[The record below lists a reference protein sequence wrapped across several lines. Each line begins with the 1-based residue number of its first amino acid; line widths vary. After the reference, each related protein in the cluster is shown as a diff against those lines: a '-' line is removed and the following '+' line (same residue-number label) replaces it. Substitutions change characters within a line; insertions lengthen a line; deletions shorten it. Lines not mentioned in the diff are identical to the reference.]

1 MYFVQPRLLPDVFIF
16 YKNESERKK
25 MKKIITTLC
34 TLAMSLS
41 LFGCTAGLT
50 DNPNYNAS
58 ASTEDTS
65 KEKTVLRIGMECD
78 YAPNNWQEDTATDT
92 ILPIS
97 NLSGF
102 YAEGYD
108 IQMSKLLAEKMDV
121 DIEIVK
127 LAWTGLIQAL
137 KEGQIDMII
146 AGMAD
151 TSERKESIAFSNTYS
166 VRKTEY
172 VLVVQSDS
180 KYVNATSIQDFSGA
194 TVIGQINTFYDTA
207 IDQINGVVHAPAAQ
221 DVPNMTSQLQEGL
234 VDAIVLDEDT
244 AESKYKE
251 DDDYKI
257 LTFDE
262 GKGFTIDMTG
272 ACVGIRLEDTT
283 LLKNVN
289 DALAQIDTST
299 REKLMEEAKAN
310 MPK

>member
-1 MYFVQPRLLPDVFIF
+1 
-16 YKNESERKK
+16 
-25 MKKIITTLC
+25 
-34 TLAMSLS
+34 MSLS
-41 LFGCTAGLT
+41 LFGCTEGLT

-78 YAPNNWQEDTATDT
+78 YAPNNWQEATATDT
-92 ILPIS
+92 NLPIS

-180 KYVNATSIQDFSGA
+180 KYVNATSIQDFPGA

-244 AESKYKE
+244 AESKYE
-251 DDDYKI
+251 GDDDYKI

-283 LLKNVN
+283 LLQNVN
-289 DALAQIDTST
+289 DALAQIDTSA

>member
-1 MYFVQPRLLPDVFIF
+1 
-16 YKNESERKK
+16 
-25 MKKIITTLC
+25 
-34 TLAMSLS
+34 MSLS

-92 ILPIS
+92 NLPIS

-244 AESKYKE
+244 AESKYKG

-289 DALAQIDTST
+289 DALAQIDTAT

>member
-92 ILPIS
+92 NLPIS

-172 VLVVQSDS
+172 VLVVKKDS

>member
-58 ASTEDTS
+58 ASTEDIS

-92 ILPIS
+92 NLPIS

>member
-1 MYFVQPRLLPDVFIF
+1 
-16 YKNESERKK
+16 

-58 ASTEDTS
+58 ASQEDTS
-65 KEKTVLRIGMECD
+65 NEKTVLRIGMECD

-92 ILPIS
+92 NLPIS

-221 DVPNMTSQLQEGL
+221 DVPNMTSQLQESL

-244 AESKYKE
+244 AESKYKG

>member
-1 MYFVQPRLLPDVFIF
+1 
-16 YKNESERKK
+16 

-78 YAPNNWQEDTATDT
+78 YAPNNWQESTSTDT
-92 ILPIS
+92 NLPIS

-180 KYVNATSIQDFSGA
+180 KYVNATSVQDFSGA

-244 AESKYKE
+244 AESKYKG

-289 DALAQIDTST
+289 DALAQIDTAT

>member
-1 MYFVQPRLLPDVFIF
+1 
-16 YKNESERKK
+16 
-25 MKKIITTLC
+25 
-34 TLAMSLS
+34 MSLS

-58 ASTEDTS
+58 ASQEDTS
-65 KEKTVLRIGMECD
+65 NEKTVLRIGMECD

-92 ILPIS
+92 NLPIS

-244 AESKYKE
+244 AESKYKG

-289 DALAQIDTST
+289 DALAQIDTAT

>member
-1 MYFVQPRLLPDVFIF
+1 VR
-16 YKNESERKK
+16 EKK

-78 YAPNNWQEDTATDT
+78 YAPNNWQESTATDT
-92 ILPIS
+92 NLPIS

-244 AESKYKE
+244 AESKYKG

>member
-1 MYFVQPRLLPDVFIF
+1 MR
-16 YKNESERKK
+16 
-25 MKKIITTLC
+25 KIITTLC

-78 YAPNNWQEDTATDT
+78 YAPNNWQESTATDT
-92 ILPIS
+92 NLPIS

-172 VLVVQSDS
+172 VLVVKKDS
-180 KYVNATSIQDFSGA
+180 KYVNATNIQDFSGA

-244 AESKYKE
+244 AESKYKG

-289 DALAQIDTST
+289 DALAQIDTAT

-310 MPK
+310 MPKQRFT

>member
-78 YAPNNWQEDTATDT
+78 YAPNNWQESTATDT
-92 ILPIS
+92 NLPIS

-194 TVIGQINTFYDTA
+194 TVIGQINSFYDTA

>member
-1 MYFVQPRLLPDVFIF
+1 
-16 YKNESERKK
+16 

-92 ILPIS
+92 NLPIS

-180 KYVNATSIQDFSGA
+180 KYVNATSVQDFSGA

-244 AESKYKE
+244 AESKYKG

-289 DALAQIDTST
+289 DALAQIDTAT

>member
-1 MYFVQPRLLPDVFIF
+1 
-16 YKNESERKK
+16 

-92 ILPIS
+92 NLPIS

-244 AESKYKE
+244 AESKYKG

-310 MPK
+310 MPKQRFT

>member
-92 ILPIS
+92 NLPIS

-108 IQMSKLLAEKMDV
+108 IQMSKLLAKKMNV

-244 AESKYKE
+244 AESKYKG

-289 DALAQIDTST
+289 DALAQIDTAT

>member
-1 MYFVQPRLLPDVFIF
+1 VR
-16 YKNESERKK
+16 EKK

-58 ASTEDTS
+58 ASEEDTS

-92 ILPIS
+92 NLPIS

>member
-1 MYFVQPRLLPDVFIF
+1 
-16 YKNESERKK
+16 

-92 ILPIS
+92 NLPIS

-108 IQMSKLLAEKMDV
+108 IQMSKLLAKKMDV

-180 KYVNATSIQDFSGA
+180 KYVNATSILDFSGA

-244 AESKYKE
+244 AESKYKG

>member
-1 MYFVQPRLLPDVFIF
+1 
-16 YKNESERKK
+16 

-41 LFGCTAGLT
+41 LFGCTTGLT

-78 YAPNNWQEDTATDT
+78 YAPNNWQESTATDT
-92 ILPIS
+92 NLPIS

-127 LAWTGLIQAL
+127 LAWSGLIQAL

-172 VLVVQSDS
+172 VLVVKKDS

-244 AESKYKE
+244 AESKYKG

-262 GKGFTIDMTG
+262 GKEFTIDMTG

-289 DALAQIDTST
+289 DALAQIDTAT

>member
-1 MYFVQPRLLPDVFIF
+1 
-16 YKNESERKK
+16 
-25 MKKIITTLC
+25 
-34 TLAMSLS
+34 
-41 LFGCTAGLT
+41 
-50 DNPNYNAS
+50 
-58 ASTEDTS
+58 
-65 KEKTVLRIGMECD
+65 MECD

-92 ILPIS
+92 NLPIS

-244 AESKYKE
+244 AESKYKG

>member
-1 MYFVQPRLLPDVFIF
+1 
-16 YKNESERKK
+16 

-78 YAPNNWQEDTATDT
+78 YAPNNWQESTATDT
-92 ILPIS
+92 NLPIS

-180 KYVNATSIQDFSGA
+180 KYANATSIQDFSGA

-221 DVPNMTSQLQEGL
+221 DVPNMTSQLKEGL
-234 VDAIVLDEDT
+234 VDAVVLDEDT
-244 AESKYKE
+244 AESKYKG